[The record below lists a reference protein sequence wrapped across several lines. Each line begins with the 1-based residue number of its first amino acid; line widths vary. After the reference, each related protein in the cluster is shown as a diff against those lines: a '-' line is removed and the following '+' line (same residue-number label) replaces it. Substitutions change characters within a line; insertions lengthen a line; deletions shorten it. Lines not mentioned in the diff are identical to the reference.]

1 MNTAT
6 HLITKGVKVMSKR
19 YGLLLLAACLLF
31 GGFPVGHGY
40 AEASEGTAYYVAPDG
55 SDSNAGGIDAPFRT
69 LEAARDAIRALKGA
83 GEWPAGGV
91 TVYLREG
98 TYPRSE
104 SFELTEED
112 SGAADAPVVY
122 RSYPGETARLSG
134 GANLDRDGFEP
145 VADPDVLARIID
157 PAARGKVLR
166 FDLAAHGLT
175 DYGQISRHGYWKASD
190 ISLLPPMELYV
201 DGQGM
206 TLARWPNDGTV
217 QMGDILDPGPTV
229 NDPDLQ
235 ERGGTFA
242 YGYDRP
248 SLWTQADDA
257 WLDGIFGYSWEWS
270 YNKIAAIDPANKT
283 ITLRYGEMS
292 GIQKNWYPDFH
303 YAENLLEEIDA
314 PGEYY
319 IDRTNGILYWL
330 PNAAFQAGH
339 GDITVTTLREPMIYT
354 LGASHVRF
362 EELTLAYGRDTAA
375 VIIGGSH
382 VTIDHCEISS
392 FANGAVSINVPTR
405 YMDPVPDEAL
415 NGHDHLVANS
425 HIRHIGGAAVSLNG
439 GDAAT
444 LAPGNNKLANSHIH
458 DFAYYNKAYSPG
470 VVLRGVGN
478 QAVGNEIH
486 DAPHPGVLIYGNNH
500 LFEYNEVYDICKMF
514 SDLGAIYMNA
524 GATPQERGT
533 VIRRNYFHHI
543 GEHKPGVEG
552 VYPDNL
558 TMGLTI
564 EENVF
569 YKMGNSAIKS
579 NAGSYIAASN
589 NLFIDTYI
597 PYDNQEMFMGD
608 QPGNKIDADYMPQ
621 WEAVFDRYDDFVGT
635 PYLQQYPE
643 LAHFFEENRYYP
655 DSNTFTNNVVYN
667 PTLQRST
674 DVNAHGA
681 RDVHDLLQYS
691 GNWVADQDPGFE
703 DLAAGDFRLKEDA
716 PVFAHIPGFVAI
728 PFEEIGTQGKI
739 GPTAAPD
746 EIGLIDIAF
755 ASSSLTMELGTT
767 MPVRAEA
774 IPWNAAHAGIAYSS
788 SDPAVATVDAAG
800 VVQALAP
807 GTAVITAVSDAD
819 PALTDACEVTV
830 ADGDG
835 VMHFTDF
842 ESGGNGWPVD
852 PNRSIV
858 EDSAGNHWYKI
869 VGGANGQSSRE
880 FSDYT
885 LEYKLKTPADMP
897 VGANYLMYERNG
909 ANGSGYVFYKKT
921 EGGSQWAY
929 FDSQWQTLS
938 EVVLAEDDLLPDRV
952 YEIKLVVQGANMSLY
967 VDGDLRLQGANPTHS
982 ASGKVGFYVEGFT
995 DMQFDDVKFSLIREP
1010 VTGIELSADAL
1021 TLEAGER
1028 GQLQAAVLPI
1038 NASNKQV
1045 RWTSSDPQIASVDET
1060 GAVTGRRA
1068 GTVTIT
1074 AVSDADE
1081 GIAAQAEVTVRP
1093 LPKYPTIDLKK
1104 AIKDKKHWT
1113 DADAV
1118 DFPKGNV
1125 RFAGDGVYGYE
1136 KQKYGSGLLRFKA
1149 KLGAYD
1155 GGWYGFALRS
1165 DRTGDPTWVNG
1176 NKGYLV
1182 VIKEDQ
1188 IELQWWKPGQTMVRV
1203 IPNEALPAGGE
1214 YDIEIGV
1221 VQVDGGQRFILK
1233 VGRDVVLNEL
1243 DADPENPIG
1252 AQGYFNVYHYAGSG
1266 NALELKAAK
1275 PK

>member
-1 MNTAT
+1 M
-6 HLITKGVKVMSKR
+6 GKR
-19 YGLLLLAACLLF
+19 YGMLLLAACLLF
-31 GGFPVGHGY
+31 GGFPAGHGH
-40 AEASEGTAYYVAPDG
+40 AEASEGTAFYVAPDG
-55 SDSNAGGIDAPFRT
+55 SDSNSGGIGAPFRT
-69 LEAARDAIRALKGA
+69 PEAARDAIRALKQA
-83 GEWPAGGV
+83 GGLPAGGV

-104 SFELTEED
+104 SFELTEAD
-112 SGAADAPVVY
+112 SGTADAPIVY

-134 GANLDRDGFEP
+134 GANLDRSGFES
-145 VADPDVLARIID
+145 VTDPAVLARIID
-157 PAARGKVLR
+157 PSARGKVLR

-201 DGQGM
+201 GGQGM

-229 NDPDLQ
+229 DDPDLQ
-235 ERGGTFA
+235 TRGGTFEYA
-242 YGYDRP
+242 YDRP
-248 SLWTQADDA
+248 ALWTQADDI

-270 YNKIAAIDPANKT
+270 YNKIASIDPANKT
-283 ITLRYGEMS
+283 ITLQYGEMS

-303 YAENLLEEIDA
+303 FAENLLEEIDA

-339 GDITVTTLREPMIYT
+339 GDVTVTTLREPMIYT
-354 LGASHVRF
+354 RDASHVRF
-362 EELTLAYGRDTAA
+362 EELALEYGRTTAV

-382 VTIDHCEISS
+382 VAIDHCDIGN
-392 FANGAVSINVPTR
+392 FAHGAVSINVPTR
-405 YMDPVPDEAL
+405 FMDPVPDEAL
-415 NGHDHLVANS
+415 NGHDHKVANS
-425 HIRHIGGAAVSLNG
+425 HIHHTGGVAVTLNG
-439 GDAAT
+439 GDPVT
-444 LAPGNNKLANSHIH
+444 LTPGNNKVENTHIH
-458 DFAYYNKAYSPG
+458 DFAYYNKAYNPG
-470 VVLRGVGN
+470 VALHGVGN

-486 DAPHPGVLIYGNNH
+486 DAPHPGMLIFGNNH
-500 LFEYNEVYDICKMF
+500 LVAYNEIYDICKMF

-543 GEHKPGVEG
+543 GENKPGVEG

-564 EENVF
+564 EENIF

-579 NAGSYIAASN
+579 NAGSYITARN
-589 NLFIDTYI
+589 NLFVDTFI

-608 QPGNKIDADYMPQ
+608 QPGNKVDTDYMPQ
-621 WEAVFDRYDDFVGT
+621 WEAVFERYGDFVGT
-635 PYLQQYPE
+635 PYLEQYPE
-643 LAHFFEENRYYP
+643 LANFFEENRYYP
-655 DSNTFTNNVVYN
+655 DSNHFTNNVVYN
-667 PTLQRST
+667 PTLQRSA
-674 DVNAHGA
+674 DVNAQGA
-681 RDVHDLLQYS
+681 RDVFGLLHYS
-691 GNWVADQDPGFE
+691 GNWVTDQDPGFE
-703 DLAAGDFRLKEDA
+703 NLAAGDLRLKDDA
-716 PVFAHIPGFVAI
+716 PVFAQIPGFVDI

-739 GPTAAPD
+739 GLSAAPD
-746 EIGLIDIAF
+746 VIDLIDIAF

-774 IPWNAAHAGIAYSS
+774 IPWNATHAGISYSS
-788 SDPAVATVDAAG
+788 SNPAVATVEASGA
-800 VVQALAP
+800 VQALAP
-807 GTAVITAVSDAD
+807 GTTVITAVSKAD
-819 PALTDACEVTV
+819 PALTDTCEVTV

-852 PNRSIV
+852 PNRSIA

-869 VGGANGQSSRE
+869 VGGANGQSPRE
-880 FSDYT
+880 FSDYM
-885 LEYKLKTPADMP
+885 LEYKLKTPSVMP
-897 VGANYLMYERNG
+897 VGANFLMYERNG
-909 ANGSGYVFYKKT
+909 ADGSGYVFYKKT

-929 FDSQWQTLS
+929 FDSQWRT
-938 EVVLAEDDLLPDRV
+938 LAEVDLPQDDLLPDRV

-967 VDGDLRLQGANPTHS
+967 VDGEPRLQGANPAHS

-1010 VTGIELSADAL
+1010 VTGIELSIGSM

-1028 GQLQAAVLPI
+1028 VPLQAAVLPA

-1045 RWTSSDPQIASVDET
+1045 HWTSSAPDIASVDES
-1060 GAVTGRRA
+1060 GIVTGHLP
-1068 GTVTIT
+1068 GTAVIT
-1074 AVSDADE
+1074 AASDADE
-1081 GIAAQAEVTVRP
+1081 SIAASASVTVQP
-1093 LPKYPTIDLKK
+1093 LPNYPTIDLKK

-1113 DADAV
+1113 DSEAV

-1136 KQKYGSGLLRFKA
+1136 KEKFGSGLLRFKA
-1149 KLGAYD
+1149 NFGAYD

-1165 DRTGDPTWVNG
+1165 ERTGDPTWVNG
-1176 NKGYLV
+1176 NMGYLV

-1188 IELQWWKPGQTMVRV
+1188 IELQWWKPGQTMVRI
-1203 IPNEALPAGGE
+1203 IPNEAFKAGGE
-1214 YDIEIGV
+1214 YEIGIGV
-1221 VQVDGGQRFILK
+1221 VDVDGGRRFILK
-1233 VGRDVVLNEL
+1233 SGDDVILNEL
-1243 DADPENPIG
+1243 DADPANPI
-1252 AQGYFNVYHYAGSG
+1252 AAEGYFNVYHYAGSG
-1266 NALELKAAK
+1266 NAIELKQAK
-1275 PK
+1275 MK